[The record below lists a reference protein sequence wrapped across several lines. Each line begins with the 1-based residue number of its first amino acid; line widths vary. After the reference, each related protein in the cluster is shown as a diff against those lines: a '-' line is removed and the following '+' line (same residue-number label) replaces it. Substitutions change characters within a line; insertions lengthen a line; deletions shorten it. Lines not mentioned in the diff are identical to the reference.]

1 MIDIV
6 VDIEVK
12 KNKHFLWK
20 DNQFYAHFLGF
31 GFVTFADMATTKI
44 VCSTRIFNLHGRK
57 VLDLF
62 ILKNNSI

>member
-6 VDIEVK
+6 VDIEVNTK
-12 KNKHFLWK
+12 QKTLKIIF
-20 DNQFYAHFLGF
+20 DFFLGF

-57 VLDLF
+57 V
-62 ILKNNSI
+62 